1 MDYLVFIGAAVAVF
15 IILKILAWPIKKII
29 KMLINILIGGL
40 LLVLVNYV
48 GAYFN
53 FALAINWI
61 SALTVGILGIPG
73 LIILIIPVIITPIVN
88 ITKPQP

>member
-73 LIILIIPVIITPIVN
+73 LIILIILHFIL
-88 ITKPQP
+88 

>member
-29 KMLINILIGGL
+29 KMLINILICGL

-73 LIILIIPVIITPIVN
+73 LIILIILHFIL
-88 ITKPQP
+88 

>member
-40 LLVLVNYV
+40 LLILVNYV

-73 LIILIIPVIITPIVN
+73 LIILIILHFIL
-88 ITKPQP
+88 